1 MQNEPGIGPQTALVT
16 GAARGIGRAVA
27 AALLDAGH
35 RVALLDLDGEAAA
48 AAAAELERDLARTD
62 AARDEAAEPGH
73 RAARDE
79 PARSGDRTLALAAD
93 VRDPAQID
101 AALAELEARWGLPAI
116 LVNNA
121 ARTVARPVLEIPL
134 DEWDAVL
141 ETNLR
146 SCVQLC
152 QRCAPAMRAVG
163 WGRIVNMASLAG
175 QQGGVTG
182 GAHYAA
188 SKAGMIV
195 LTKVLARELAPA
207 GVTVNAVA
215 PAAILTPVMEALGD
229 ERIAE
234 LAAGIPLG
242 RVGTSEEVASLV
254 AYLCTP
260 AAGFVTGTTVDV
272 NGGLSMR

>member
-1 MQNEPGIGPQTALVT
+1 MAGSPRGLLEGGDRVALVT
-16 GAARGIGRAVA
+16 GAGQGIGLAIA
-27 AALLDAGH
+27 ASLLADGH
-35 RVALLDLDGEAAA
+35 RVALLDLDVERAGDAAA
-48 AAAAELERDLARTD
+48 ALD
-62 AARDEAAEPGH
+62 P
-73 RAARDE
+73 
-79 PARSGDRTLALAAD
+79 SGERTLALGAN
-93 VRDPAQID
+93 VGKPAEVE
-101 AALAELEARWGLPAI
+101 AALDALVARWGWPAI

-134 DEWDAVL
+134 EEWDDVL
-141 ETNLR
+141 ATNLR
-146 SCVQLC
+146 SCLLLC
-152 QRCAPAMRAVG
+152 QRCAPSMRAAG

-195 LTKVLARELAPA
+195 LSKVLAREMASD

-215 PAAILTPVMEALGD
+215 PAAILTPVMESLGA

-234 LAAGIPLG
+234 IAEGIPIG
-242 RVGTSEEVASLV
+242 RPGTSEEVASMV
-254 AYLCTP
+254 SYLCSNG
-260 AAGFVTGTTVDV
+260 AAFVTGATLDV